1 MREKILFLPSA
12 WSNELVFQPQITALG
27 CNYDIEI
34 VDTARFDTI
43 SKTVKYIISNYKNIH
58 CLIGLSL
65 GGFTALELIADY
77 PDFAARA
84 ILIGTQA
91 HALDDESKLFYSNI
105 IQQVE
110 QGKLAELCLLF
121 ADVVTGEA
129 SKNNQKLMDFIK
141 KIPLLVGKQGC
152 INHHKAAISYQDQ
165 THKLRTI
172 RSRVLL
178 LCGKEDKGTPLSF
191 HEKLANNIS
200 DSTLIVVP
208 DSGHFVTLEQPE
220 MVNQHLCDWLRKN

>member
-12 WSNELVFQPQITALG
+12 WSNELVFQPQITALSRH
-27 CNYDIEI
+27 YDIEV
-34 VDTARFDTI
+34 VDVACFETI
-43 SKTVKYIISNYKNIH
+43 SQTVKHIINNYKNIY

-65 GGFTALELIADY
+65 GGFAALELIADY
-77 PDFAARA
+77 PDFVTRA

-91 HALDDESKLFYSNI
+91 HALDNESKLLYSNI

-110 QGKLAELCLLF
+110 QGKLAELCLFF
-121 ADVVTGEA
+121 ADVVTGKA
-129 SKNNQKLMDFIK
+129 SKNNQKLMHFIK
-141 KIPLLVGKQGC
+141 EMPLIVGNQGC

-165 THKLRTI
+165 THKLKRI
-172 RSRVLL
+172 RSRVLIL
-178 LCGKEDKGTPLSF
+178 FGEEDKGTPLNF

-200 DSTLIVVP
+200 DATLIAVP

-220 MVNQHLCDWLRKN
+220 IVNQHLCNWLKKT